1 MKELG
6 WKLREIRMSLG
17 MNQQQAASYLGVTY
31 KSLSNFELGRRSPSL
46 QLLRLFSSKYK
57 VTTDYLLG
65 LKNIDI
71 ELKASSETNEQL
83 SKFYILKIAG
93 KTQINI
99 LAMIPEFTD
108 INTTKDNFKIE
119 NIVKYHFID
128 VSAFNMTPNDELFIL
143 RINEEKNNNFIL
155 VKKEQ
160 IITSGGLFL
169 VELHANTKVQLCHV
183 VKHGLTIFC
192 LFNSN
197 EWLVFTEEIKVIGRV
212 VAKIEFQ

>member
-1 MKELG
+1 
-6 WKLREIRMSLG
+6 
-17 MNQQQAASYLGVTY
+17 
-31 KSLSNFELGRRSPSL
+31 
-46 QLLRLFSSKYK
+46 
-57 VTTDYLLG
+57 
-65 LKNIDI
+65 
-71 ELKASSETNEQL
+71 
-83 SKFYILKIAG
+83 
-93 KTQINI
+93 
-99 LAMIPEFTD
+99 
-108 INTTKDNFKIE
+108 
-119 NIVKYHFID
+119 
-128 VSAFNMTPNDELFIL
+128 MTPNDELFIL